1 MTDNVKTAQAP
12 FIEVAREIREIAKSV
27 RSDFDNSAVIE
38 SEVRALRAAADKLE
52 RLNKEAADGPTRCGY
67 CGLTGAGPGV
77 SFNRCPRCGT

>member
-12 FIEVAREIREIAKSV
+12 FIEVAREISESAKWI

-52 RLNKEAADGPTRCGY
+52 RLNRM
-67 CGLTGAGPGV
+67 
-77 SFNRCPRCGT
+77 